1 MKIVFAYRNDG
12 WFIYREETKG
22 RESNGGAAQLG
33 QKGGHL
39 HRKITRLVIATFVSK
54 TKKLFQNQF

>member
-1 MKIVFAYRNDG
+1 MKIVFAYRYDG

-22 RESNGGAAQLG
+22 RESNGCAAQLG

-39 HRKITRLVIATFVSK
+39 HGITRLVIATFASK
-54 TKKLFQNQF
+54 TKKLFQDQF

>member
-1 MKIVFAYRNDG
+1 MKIVLAYRYDG

-39 HRKITRLVIATFVSK
+39 HGK
-54 TKKLFQNQF
+54 